1 MKWVEFT
8 VKRAEK
14 KGNSSNKTEKLVLA
28 EKTQND
34 QNIDNADSENV
45 NLEDKNDNETTGK
58 KLNKRKKNN
67 KKTGDKRKA
76 QKKKKAAI
84 IGVHTKEPEHAV
96 VENKPNPDL
105 SVANFGNEV
114 NQGASTSGIQG
125 KKPKK
130 LSKKKERKRQ
140 EELALDEAYMNYFAM
155 EARAEL
161 RKQLLVAALLAFL
174 DDLGIS
180 IRF

>member
-1 MKWVEFT
+1 ME
-8 VKRAEK
+8 
-14 KGNSSNKTEKLVLA
+14 GN
-28 EKTQND
+28 
-34 QNIDNADSENV
+34 
-45 NLEDKNDNETTGK
+45 NDNESTGK

-76 QKKKKAAI
+76 QKKKKAAL
-84 IGVHTKEPEHAV
+84 IGVNTKEPV
-96 VENKPNPDL
+96 VENKPSPDL

-114 NQGASTSGIQG
+114 NHGASTSGTQG

-130 LSKKKERKRQ
+130 LSKKDRKRQ

-155 EARAEL
+155 QARAEL
-161 RKQLLVAALLAFL
+161 QKQLLVAAFIAFL